1 MMQRALCLGSAV
13 FDYFFMRSSL
23 KLFTWFGIP
32 VHLHWSFGLI
42 FLYAFYIGNA
52 QGAGWIGILWIMGL
66 FIALFGCVLLHEFG
80 HSLTAKR
87 YGVNTQ
93 DIILTP
99 IGGIAR
105 LERMPEKPIQEFF
118 VAIMGPMVNVV
129 IALILFILGRIMFSG
144 PDWAFFTATI
154 VDYFS
159 GILGF
164 FTDAK
169 ALLLGNLSVLDFWDN
184 LSRGWSS
191 NEAADVAIE
200 AELNVSSFLFFM
212 PVLLSVN
219 LWLVVFNM
227 IPAFP
232 MDGGRVFRALLA
244 MRLGRVTATRW
255 ASRVGQFIAL
265 IFVLFGLAKGGIT
278 LILIG
283 FFVFSMARTEN
294 NMVQLSDLL
303 SRFNASD
310 IIRVAFTR
318 LSSND
323 WMQTP
328 IDMLKGSLERHFL
341 VFNINDQLVGALTE
355 EQILEAQK
363 KKDFSVAV
371 ENYMQTVEVVHPK
384 ESMGYVYQLL
394 MQSGEPIIAVA
405 DAQGVLGV
413 IDREGFRNFMR
424 LQSGK

>member
-1 MMQRALCLGSAV
+1 
-13 FDYFFMRSSL
+13 MRSSL

-42 FLYAFYIGNA
+42 FLYAFYIGNE

-129 IALILFILGRIMFSG
+129 IALILLLAGRILFSG
-144 PDWAFFTATI
+144 ADWAFFTATI
-154 VDYFS
+154 ADYFS

-164 FTDAK
+164 FKDMGQ
-169 ALLLGNLSVLDFWDN
+169 LLTGNLSILDFGDN
-184 LSRGWSS
+184 FMRGWSS
-191 NEAADVAIE
+191 SEASDVATD
-200 AELNVSSFLFFM
+200 AELNVGGLLLFM

-244 MRLGRVTATRW
+244 MRLGRVNATRW
-255 ASRVGQFIAL
+255 ASRLGQFIAL
-265 IFVLFGLAKGGIT
+265 IFVLFGLAKGGLT
-278 LILIG
+278 LVLIG

-303 SRFNASD
+303 SRYKASD
-310 IIRVAFTR
+310 LLRVTFTR
-318 LSSND
+318 LSTND

-328 IDMLKGSLERHFL
+328 IDLIKTGLERHFL
-341 VFNINDQLVGALTE
+341 VFNVNDQLEGALAE
-355 EQILEAQK
+355 ERILEAMK
-363 KKDFSVAV
+363 RNDSSVAV
-371 ENYMQTVEVVHPK
+371 ENYMQPVEVVHPQ
-384 ESMGYVYQLL
+384 ESMGYIYQLL

-405 DAQGVLGV
+405 DAQGVQGV
-413 IDREGFRNFMR
+413 IDREGYRNFMR
-424 LQSGK
+424 LQAKK

>member
-1 MMQRALCLGSAV
+1 V
-13 FDYFFMRSSL
+13 IEHNYMRSSL

-42 FLYAFYIGNA
+42 FLYAFYIGNE

-129 IALILFILGRIMFSG
+129 IALILLIAGRILFSG
-144 PDWAFFTATI
+144 ADWAFFTATI
-154 VDYFS
+154 ADYFS

-164 FTDAK
+164 FKDMGQ
-169 ALLLGNLSVLDFWDN
+169 LLTGNLSLLDFGDN
-184 LSRGWSS
+184 FMRGWSS
-191 NEAADVAIE
+191 SDASDVATD
-200 AELNVSSFLFFM
+200 AELNVGGLLLFM

-244 MRLGRVTATRW
+244 MRLGRVDATRW
-255 ASRVGQFIAL
+255 ASRLGQFIAL
-265 IFVLFGLAKGGIT
+265 IFVLFGLAKGGLT
-278 LILIG
+278 LVLIG

-303 SRFNASD
+303 SRYKASD
-310 IIRVAFTR
+310 LLRVTFTR
-318 LSSND
+318 LSTND

-328 IDMLKGSLERHFL
+328 IDLIKTGLERHFL
-341 VFNINDQLVGALTE
+341 VFNVNDQLEGALAE
-355 EQILEAQK
+355 ERILEAMK
-363 KKDFSVAV
+363 RNDSSVAV
-371 ENYMQTVEVVHPK
+371 EHYMQVVEVVHPQ
-384 ESMGYVYQLL
+384 ESMGYIYQLL

-405 DAQGVLGV
+405 DAQGVHGV
-413 IDREGFRNFMR
+413 IDREGYRNFMR
-424 LQSGK
+424 LHAKK

>member
-1 MMQRALCLGSAV
+1 
-13 FDYFFMRSSL
+13 MRSSL

-42 FLYAFYIGNA
+42 FLYAFYIGNE

-129 IALILFILGRIMFSG
+129 IALILLLAGRIIFSG
-144 PDWAFFTATI
+144 ADWAFFTATI
-154 VDYFS
+154 ADYFS

-164 FTDAK
+164 FRDMGQ
-169 ALLLGNLSVLDFWDN
+169 LLTGNLSILDFGDN
-184 LSRGWSS
+184 FMRGWSS
-191 NEAADVAIE
+191 SDASDVATD
-200 AELNVSSFLFFM
+200 AELNVGGLLLFM

-244 MRLGRVTATRW
+244 MRLGRVNATRW
-255 ASRVGQFIAL
+255 ASRLGQFIAL
-265 IFVLFGLAKGGIT
+265 IFVLFGLAKGGLT
-278 LILIG
+278 LVLIG

-303 SRFNASD
+303 SRYKASD
-310 IIRVAFTR
+310 LLRVTFTR
-318 LSSND
+318 LSTND

-328 IDMLKGSLERHFL
+328 IDLIKTGLERHFL
-341 VFNINDQLVGALTE
+341 VFNVNDQLEGALAE
-355 EQILEAQK
+355 ERILEAMK
-363 KKDFSVAV
+363 RNDSSVAV
-371 ENYMQTVEVVHPK
+371 ENYMQPVEVVHPQ
-384 ESMGYVYQLL
+384 ESMGYIYQLL

-405 DAQGVLGV
+405 DAQGVHGV
-413 IDREGFRNFMR
+413 IDREGYRNFMR
-424 LQSGK
+424 LQAKK

>member
-1 MMQRALCLGSAV
+1 
-13 FDYFFMRSSL
+13 
-23 KLFTWFGIP
+23 
-32 VHLHWSFGLI
+32 
-42 FLYAFYIGNA
+42 
-52 QGAGWIGILWIMGL
+52 
-66 FIALFGCVLLHEFG
+66 
-80 HSLTAKR
+80 
-87 YGVNTQ
+87 
-93 DIILTP
+93 
-99 IGGIAR
+99 
-105 LERMPEKPIQEFF
+105 
-118 VAIMGPMVNVV
+118 
-129 IALILFILGRIMFSG
+129 
-144 PDWAFFTATI
+144 
-154 VDYFS
+154 
-159 GILGF
+159 
-164 FTDAK
+164 
-169 ALLLGNLSVLDFWDN
+169 
-184 LSRGWSS
+184 
-191 NEAADVAIE
+191 
-200 AELNVSSFLFFM
+200 
-212 PVLLSVN
+212 
-219 LWLVVFNM
+219 
-227 IPAFP
+227 
-232 MDGGRVFRALLA
+232 
-244 MRLGRVTATRW
+244 VTATRW